1 MINMGLFRIN
11 NQDILA
17 FRPQID
23 HNFTQVLNSDP
34 VYESFYFKLKIRVPR
49 TAIVRKSWYIRVK
62 LKLICKVAID
72 FNLWPPVILD
82 IS

>member
-34 VYESFYFKLKIRVPR
+34 VYESFLSQIK
-49 TAIVRKSWYIRVK
+49 KSGFSEPQ
-62 LKLICKVAID
+62 LSANNDQFESSL
-72 FNLWPPVILD
+72 N
-82 IS
+82 

>member
-34 VYESFYFKLKIRVPR
+34 VYESFLFQIKDQGSPNRNCPQIMIHSSQVQMLQL
-49 TAIVRKSWYIRVK
+49 T
-62 LKLICKVAID
+62 D
-72 FNLWPPVILD
+72 FNSWPPIILD
-82 IS
+82 GP

>member
-34 VYESFYFKLKIRVPR
+34 VYESFLFQIKDQGSPNRNCPQIMIHSSQMLQL
-49 TAIVRKSWYIRVK
+49 T
-62 LKLICKVAID
+62 D
-72 FNLWPPVILD
+72 FNSWPPIILD
-82 IS
+82 GP